1 MFSYINNSA
10 EIILEKEYVGP
21 AVDIW
26 SMGVILYALVNGQL
40 PWRLG
45 KNGRI
50 IDIDKL
56 LAGQFENS
64 ASANLSKGAFPPS
77 FSPLVTFLTQY

>member
-1 MFSYINNSA
+1 
-10 EIILEKEYVGP
+10 
-21 AVDIW
+21 
-26 SMGVILYALVNGQL
+26 MGVILYALVNGQL

-64 ASANLSKGAFPPS
+64 APANLTKGTHTINRAITVV
-77 FSPLVTFLTQY
+77 SP